1 MVTTRGGLET
11 NADSTAGGRLRIRLK
26 GNGSVWG
33 ASLDGFGP
41 QLRTVRILDSPALI
55 HQEPPWIRP
64 ARVAAARGSD
74 GRGAG
79 VLVHDGDAADCHYG
93 AHVNVEHAC
102 PPAADDDHDVG
113 VYVDDGGD
121 DDLLPGCGY
130 VGDALADRKPA
141 RLHVRLDEDGTSDD
155 HCDGLLTR
163 LN

>member
-11 NADSTAGGRLRIRLK
+11 NADLTAGGRLRIRLK

-64 ARVAAARGSD
+64 ARAAAARGSD

-93 AHVNVEHAC
+93 AHVDVEHAC
-102 PPAADDDHDVG
+102 PPAADDECVFSELIN
-113 VYVDDGGD
+113 VWAVINYYINKMEFNMKTLNELLYGD
-121 DDLLPGCGY
+121 DRTEQIVYIIKQSLYLY
-130 VGDALADRKPA
+130 LRY
-141 RLHVRLDEDGTSDD
+141 
-155 HCDGLLTR
+155 
-163 LN
+163 